1 MESKNKR
8 ANDKNH
14 EFQVVNYLFLALF
27 LAMMIYFV
35 YFQIFRS
42 EQFINN
48 PYNSLQTLFSEH
60 VVRGEIC
67 ASDGTVLARTIVNA
81 DGSETREY
89 PYGSLFAHAVG
100 YSTNGT
106 TGIENQANFYLL
118 RCHTFFAEQ
127 IANDI
132 QGKKNQGDRV
142 VTTFD
147 YDLQKAAYDALG
159 SYEGAVIVMEPSTGK
174 ILAMVSKPDYN
185 PNDVAAKWED
195 INVSGSSVLVNR
207 ATQGKYAPGSVFKI
221 FTTLEYYR
229 ENPSSYDDYRYH
241 CDSKIT
247 VEGKT
252 MHCAAKQAHGEED
265 LKASFAS
272 SCNCSYANLCL
283 TLDKQQFTKTCQSML
298 FDTAL
303 PIAFESSAS
312 QFLLP
317 EDASAALMME
327 TSIGQG
333 NTLVSPLHM
342 LLVSSAVCNDGIL
355 MTPYLIDHIESD
367 NGAAVESMDPKT
379 YGTLLTQEE
388 SSLLQE
394 YMKETV
400 LSGTGK
406 KLNSSSY
413 EAAGKTGTA
422 QVSDS
427 SDRTNS
433 WFTGYAHK
441 DGKSDIA
448 IAVIVED
455 SDDRN
460 ANALPVTKAVFDA
473 YFNE

>member
-1 MESKNKR
+1 MEAKPRKKR
-8 ANDKNH
+8 DKNY

-27 LAMMIYFV
+27 LAMMVYFV

-48 PYNSLQTLFSEH
+48 PYNPLQSLFSEH

-67 ASDGTVLARTIVNA
+67 ASDGSVLARTTINE

-106 TGIENQANFYLL
+106 TGLENQANFYLL
-118 RCHTFFAEQ
+118 RSHAFFAEQ

-142 VTTFD
+142 VTTLD
-147 YDLQKAAYDALG
+147 YNLQKAAYDALG
-159 SYEGAVIVMEPSTGK
+159 NYDGAVIVMEPATGK
-174 ILAMVSKPDYN
+174 ILAMVSKPDYD
-185 PNDVAAKWED
+185 PNKIATNWED
-195 INVSGSSVLVNR
+195 INVEGSSVLVNR

-229 ENPSSYDDYRYH
+229 ENPYTYNSYQFD
-241 CDSKIT
+241 CKSEIT
-247 VEGKT
+247 IDGKS
-252 MHCAAKQAHGEED
+252 MHCAANQAHGEED
-265 LKASFAS
+265 LKTSFAN
-272 SCNCSYANLCL
+272 SCNCSYASLCL
-283 TLDKQQFTKTCQSML
+283 TLDKQQFAKTCQSLL

-303 PIAFESSAS
+303 PAAFESSAS
-312 QFLLP
+312 QFSLP
-317 EDASAALMME
+317 EDASVPLMME

-355 MTPYLIDHIESD
+355 MTPYLIDHIENN
-367 NGAAVESMDPKT
+367 NGSVIESMSAKA
-379 YGTLLTQEE
+379 YGTLLTEEE
-388 SSLLQE
+388 STLLQE

-400 LSGTGK
+400 LSGTGQ
-406 KLNSSSY
+406 KLSGASY

-433 WFTGYAHK
+433 WFTGYAHQE
-441 DGKSDIA
+441 GKNDIA
-448 IAVIVED
+448 IAVIIED
-455 SDDRN
+455 SDTKN
-460 ANALPVTKAVFDA
+460 ANALPVTRAVLDA
-473 YFNE
+473 YFH